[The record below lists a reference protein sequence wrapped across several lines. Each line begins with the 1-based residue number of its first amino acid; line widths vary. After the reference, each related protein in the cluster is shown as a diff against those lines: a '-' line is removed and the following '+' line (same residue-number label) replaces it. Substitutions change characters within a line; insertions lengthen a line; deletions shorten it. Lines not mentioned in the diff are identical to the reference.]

1 MYTADKNINQRGSS
15 VWRKPGRVF
24 GGFTQRLMAF
34 ALLGMAGSA
43 LAAPASTPIATG
55 TAAATT
61 AAPSA
66 PPGAVGSLMST
77 DLSVWG
83 MYQHADVVVKTVM
96 IGLLLASVVTWA
108 IFFGKSTS
116 LMGAKKRIRREYQ
129 ALEDARTLDDA
140 LDISGVFK
148 PGSVSLQLLAD
159 ARNEQELSERSDD
172 NNGIKERTAFRFE
185 RRVAA
190 TGRQMGRG
198 TGYLATVGAI
208 APFIGLFG
216 TVWGIM
222 NSFIGIAQSQTTN
235 LAVVAPG
242 IAEALLAT
250 AIGLVAAIPA
260 VVIYNVFARWTTGY
274 KAMVGDVAA
283 QILLLQSR
291 DLDIAASAG
300 NASSSPAQKLR
311 VG

>member
-1 MYTADKNINQRGSS
+1 
-15 VWRKPGRVF
+15 
-24 GGFTQRLMAF
+24 MAF
-34 ALLGMAGSA
+34 ALLGMAGGA
-43 LAAPASTPIATG
+43 LAAPTSAPIATG
-55 TAAATT
+55 TAAATV
-61 AAPSA
+61 APSA
-66 PPGAVGSLMST
+66 PPGAVSSLMST

-108 IFFGKSTS
+108 IFFGKSAS
-116 LMGAKKRIRREYQ
+116 LMSAKKRIRREYQ
-129 ALEDARTLDDA
+129 ALDDARSLDDA
-140 LDISGVFK
+140 SDIAGVFK

-260 VVIYNVFARWTTGY
+260 VVIYNVFARWTASY
-274 KAMVGDVAA
+274 KAIVGDVAA

-291 DLDIAASAG
+291 DLDIAASTG

>member
-1 MYTADKNINQRGSS
+1 
-15 VWRKPGRVF
+15 
-24 GGFTQRLMAF
+24 MAF
-34 ALLGMAGSA
+34 ALLGMAGGA
-43 LAAPASTPIATG
+43 LAAPTSAPIATG
-55 TAAATT
+55 TTAAAT
-61 AAPSA
+61 AVPSA
-66 PPGAVGSLMST
+66 PPGAVSSLMST

-108 IFFGKSTS
+108 IFFGKSAS

-129 ALEDARTLDDA
+129 ALDDARSLDDA
-140 LDISGVFK
+140 SDIAGVFK

-260 VVIYNVFARWTTGY
+260 VVIYNVFARWTASY
-274 KAMVGDVAA
+274 KAIVGDVAA

-291 DLDIAASAG
+291 DLDIAASTG

>member
-15 VWRKPGRVF
+15 VWRKSGRVF
-24 GGFTQRLMAF
+24 GGFTHRLMAF
-34 ALLGMAGSA
+34 ALLGMAGGA
-43 LAAPASTPIATG
+43 LAAPTSAPIATG
-55 TAAATT
+55 TAAATV
-61 AAPSA
+61 APFA
-66 PPGAVGSLMST
+66 PPGAVSSLMST

-108 IFFGKSTS
+108 IFFGKSAS
-116 LMGAKKRIRREYQ
+116 LMSAKKRIRREYQ
-129 ALEDARTLDDA
+129 ALDDARSLDDA
-140 LDISGVFK
+140 SDIAGVFK

-260 VVIYNVFARWTTGY
+260 VVIYNVFARWTASY
-274 KAMVGDVAA
+274 KAIVGDVAA

-291 DLDIAASAG
+291 DLDIAASTG

>member
-1 MYTADKNINQRGSS
+1 
-15 VWRKPGRVF
+15 
-24 GGFTQRLMAF
+24 MAF
-34 ALLGMAGSA
+34 ALLGMAGGA
-43 LAAPASTPIATG
+43 LAAPTSAPIATG
-55 TAAATT
+55 TTAAAT
-61 AAPSA
+61 AVPSA
-66 PPGAVGSLMST
+66 PPGAVSSLMST

-108 IFFGKSTS
+108 IFFGKSAS

-140 LDISGVFK
+140 SDIAGVFR

-260 VVIYNVFARWTTGY
+260 VVIYNVFARWTASY
-274 KAMVGDVAA
+274 KAIVGDVAA

-291 DLDIAASAG
+291 DLDIAASVG

>member
-15 VWRKPGRVF
+15 VWRKSGRVF
-24 GGFTQRLMAF
+24 GGFTHRLMAF
-34 ALLGMAGSA
+34 ALLGMAGGA
-43 LAAPASTPIATG
+43 LAAPTSAPIATG
-55 TAAATT
+55 TAAATV
-61 AAPSA
+61 APSA
-66 PPGAVGSLMST
+66 PPGAVSSLMST

-108 IFFGKSTS
+108 IFFGKSAS
-116 LMGAKKRIRREYQ
+116 LMSAKKRIRREYQ
-129 ALEDARTLDDA
+129 ALDDARSLDDA
-140 LDISGVFK
+140 SDIAGVFK

-260 VVIYNVFARWTTGY
+260 VVIYNVFARWTASY
-274 KAMVGDVAA
+274 KAIVGDVAA

-291 DLDIAASAG
+291 DLDIAASTG